1 MITANVTNT
10 KVSCEKIKMKVGC
23 DAAADQLGGKTSEG
37 GNDRNRFSS
46 TAGDPGVD
54 QQPVSW
60 SSILSFLEF
69 YPEFPGIL
77 T

>member
-1 MITANVTNT
+1 M
-10 KVSCEKIKMKVGC
+10 KIGC

-37 GNDRNRFSS
+37 GNDRNRFLS
-46 TAGDPGVD
+46 TTGDPGVD

-60 SSILSFLEF
+60 SS
-69 YPEFPGIL
+69 EFPGTL